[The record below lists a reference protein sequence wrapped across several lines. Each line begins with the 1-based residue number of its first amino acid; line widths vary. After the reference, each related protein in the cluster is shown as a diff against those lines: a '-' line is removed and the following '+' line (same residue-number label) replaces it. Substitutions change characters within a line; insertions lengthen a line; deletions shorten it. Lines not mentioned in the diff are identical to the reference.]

1 MASSNKTPPTPVRL
15 IQWPLLHELCTAC
28 WILGA
33 SVGFSIL
40 AGIVTGSFVVGGIC
54 MVTLSIAAWR
64 CWIPVHYDLG
74 PGGVTQRAFGRQ
86 LLFPWSQFVH
96 YEVNGDLI
104 VLIRDSENSL
114 LFSCRSVYLYVGSQR
129 GETLVLLEHYLVAA
143 ASTK

>member
-1 MASSNKTPPTPVRL
+1 MVSSHKTPPTPVRL
-15 IQWPLLHELCTAC
+15 IQWPLLHESCTAC

-40 AGIVTGSFVVGGIC
+40 AGNVTGSFVVGGIC
-54 MVTLSIAAWR
+54 MVSLWIAAWR
-64 CWIPVHYDLG
+64 CWLPVYYDLG
-74 PGGVTQRAFGRQ
+74 PGGVTQRVFDRQ

-114 LFSCRSVYLYVGSQR
+114 FSSFRAIYLYVGSQR
-129 GETLVLLEHYLVAA
+129 DETLVLLDHYLVAA